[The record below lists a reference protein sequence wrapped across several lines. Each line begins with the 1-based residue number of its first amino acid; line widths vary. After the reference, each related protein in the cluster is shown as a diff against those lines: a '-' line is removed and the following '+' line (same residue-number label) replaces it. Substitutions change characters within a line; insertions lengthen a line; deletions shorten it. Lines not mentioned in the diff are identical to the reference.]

1 MAEILVNKKNQ
12 PLRSPRPALRRAPSA
27 LKATTAAAPVQ
38 TMPERIAE
46 VLSQRIINGH
56 YGSGERLVEVMLS
69 KEFGVSHGPVRAAL
83 RLLESF
89 GLVTIHAY
97 RGAEVTRLTVQ
108 EVRDVYNVRAA
119 MVSLRAKWIAQDP
132 DRMVIV
138 GQVRKLVDRLLGLGD
153 DEMESF
159 LKISFEVNRLLT
171 DSLHNRWLRSTLQAI
186 TMQTSRYSRLALK
199 DPARRHES
207 ARLWRMLVDVMAAGD
222 ADLAENVAVTLSLT
236 TRDAAVHALQ
246 SEE

>member
-1 MAEILVNKKNQ
+1 MSKQNQ
-12 PLRSPRPALRRAPSA
+12 RVRSPRPAPRRTRSA
-27 LKATTAAAPVQ
+27 GTETIAAAAAQ

-46 VLSQRIINGH
+46 VLSQGIINGK
-56 YGSGERLVEVMLS
+56 YASGERLIEVMLS

-186 TMQTSRYSRLALK
+186 TMQTSRYSRLALI

>member
-1 MAEILVNKKNQ
+1 MGKLKIDKK
-12 PLRSPRPALRRAPSA
+12 LPARAPRRARSQD
-27 LKATTAAAPVQ
+27 KAAVAPAVQ
-38 TMPERIAE
+38 TMPERVAE
-46 VLSQRIINGH
+46 ALSERIINGH
-56 YGSGERLVEVMLS
+56 YASGERLIEVMLS

-132 DRMVIV
+132 DRMLIV
-138 GQVRKLVDRLLGLGD
+138 ERVGELVDKLLALGD
-153 DEMESF
+153 HDMDQF
-159 LKISFEVNRLLT
+159 LRISFEVNRLLT

-186 TMQTSRYSRLALK
+186 TMQTSRYSRLALR
-199 DPARRHES
+199 DPARRQES
-207 ARLWRMLVDVMAAGD
+207 AHLWRMLVNVMAAGD
-222 ADLAENVAVTLSLT
+222 ADLAEHVAVTLSLT

-246 SEE
+246 LEDSGKS

>member
-1 MAEILVNKKNQ
+1 
-12 PLRSPRPALRRAPSA
+12 
-27 LKATTAAAPVQ
+27 
-38 TMPERIAE
+38 
-46 VLSQRIINGH
+46 
-56 YGSGERLVEVMLS
+56 MLS

-132 DRMVIV
+132 DRMLIV
-138 GQVRKLVDRLLGLGD
+138 ERVGELVDKLLALGD
-153 DEMESF
+153 HDMDQF
-159 LKISFEVNRLLT
+159 LRISFEVNRLLT

-186 TMQTSRYSRLALK
+186 TMQTSRYSRLALR
-199 DPARRHES
+199 DPARRQES
-207 ARLWRMLVDVMAAGD
+207 AHLWRMLVNVMAAGD
-222 ADLAENVAVTLSLT
+222 ADLAEHVAVTLSLT

-246 SEE
+246 LEDSGKS